1 LEATE
6 EQAVK
11 IKQALSNYELVT
23 RQLINHAKCFMT
35 SGSACLQGDQERVKS
50 NLMVDNISLE
60 EKYLGLLTPAGLM
73 NNEHFIFFTS

>member
-1 LEATE
+1 
-6 EQAVK
+6 
-11 IKQALSNYELVT
+11 
-23 RQLINHAKCFMT
+23 MM